1 MLDEDLRRYQQS
13 PREFREAVRKRLP
26 DWRWIFGPHS
36 GSAISKRRKRLEPL
50 DEEVQHLKRLGVAL
64 PMLKPKKKTFRRFAA
79 WWETTPIEKGLEG
92 VEHILSNSALLN
104 IVNLIAGFTI
114 ILSLATWL
122 WGIRGQREN
131 ELFATWTII
140 NDADQDQSGV
150 VRVAVERLYRNGFRL
165 SGLELRGTNLT
176 SADLEGAVLNEANLQ
191 GADLSWTNLQETDL
205 RWTNLREADLALSN
219 LRGAVLVGA
228 NLQEGYLFGANLQG
242 ANLFRA
248 DLRGANLRE
257 ATLQGAEW
265 LTQDQLDQA
274 KLCFTILPDHILL
287 KPNRDCA
294 ELGLIPSP

>member
-1 MLDEDLRRYQQS
+1 MALDTYFTVKNDRIHRSPGANRIFVLLLEFSRFSMKYMSVEKETDMLDEDLRRYQQS

-64 PMLKPKKKTFRRFAA
+64 PMLKPKRKTFRRFAA

-191 GADLSWTNLQETDL
+191 G
-205 RWTNLREADLALSN
+205 
-219 LRGAVLVGA
+219 V
-228 NLQEGYLFGANLQG
+228 
-242 ANLFRA
+242 
-248 DLRGANLRE
+248 
-257 ATLQGAEW
+257 EW